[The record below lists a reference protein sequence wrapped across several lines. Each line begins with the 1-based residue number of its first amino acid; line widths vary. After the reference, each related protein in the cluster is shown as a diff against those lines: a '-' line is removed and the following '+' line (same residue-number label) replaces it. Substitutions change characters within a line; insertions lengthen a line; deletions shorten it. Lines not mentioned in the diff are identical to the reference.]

1 MIDRGFQALSNSEV
15 TPAIRRKGDCFA
27 LWFVTNGD
35 PVSRLPENLSQGSV
49 FPFPV
54 PEESLDLS
62 VCGVGAQQD
71 HAAVR

>member
-35 PVSRLPENLSQGSV
+35 TVSRHPENLS
-49 FPFPV
+49 
-54 PEESLDLS
+54 
-62 VCGVGAQQD
+62 
-71 HAAVR
+71 

>member
-1 MIDRGFQALSNSEV
+1 MIDRSFQALSNSEV

-35 PVSRLPENLSQGSV
+35 TVSRHPENLSQGGV

-54 PEESLDLS
+54 PEERLDLS
-62 VCGVGAQQD
+62 VRGVGAQEN
-71 HAAVR
+71 HAAIR